1 MLSKLA
7 QNGRFV
13 LVAGLIA
20 GAGLP
25 ILAAKIL
32 PMVGYLVAA
41 LLFLNAF
48 RTGERIKK
56 SLKGSLAR
64 TAAIVISLQLVL
76 PLCALGVFTLTG
88 TTATPFAFAAVLM
101 MSAPALTGAPNFVSM
116 AGRDPTDAMRILVVG
131 TLFFPLTALIVL
143 WAMPEIDA
151 PEALSATIRL
161 AATIFLVVVAGAVA
175 RRIFSTR
182 FDSVSLNTRCDGL
195 SSLLLFIIVIGL
207 MSNFG
212 PLLRSS
218 IGTTLIWVAAV
229 MALNLSLQF
238 CALALFRKLQI
249 KETVSVSVIA
259 GNRNIAL
266 FLVALQEDVMQHAML
281 FIGCYQIPM
290 YLTPLIM
297 RRALSQK
304 PNPAPENKTA
314 ANQCSS

>member
-101 MSAPALTGAPNFVSM
+101 M
-116 AGRDPTDAMRILVVG
+116 
-131 TLFFPLTALIVL
+131 
-143 WAMPEIDA
+143 
-151 PEALSATIRL
+151 
-161 AATIFLVVVAGAVA
+161 
-175 RRIFSTR
+175 
-182 FDSVSLNTRCDGL
+182 
-195 SSLLLFIIVIGL
+195 
-207 MSNFG
+207 
-212 PLLRSS
+212 
-218 IGTTLIWVAAV
+218 
-229 MALNLSLQF
+229 
-238 CALALFRKLQI
+238 
-249 KETVSVSVIA
+249 
-259 GNRNIAL
+259 
-266 FLVALQEDVMQHAML
+266 
-281 FIGCYQIPM
+281 
-290 YLTPLIM
+290 
-297 RRALSQK
+297 
-304 PNPAPENKTA
+304 
-314 ANQCSS
+314 